1 MFLTDLYAWQ
11 KESYSLRRQVY
22 LIVRQYLRIVSRQIK
37 QTIVR
42 ISNET
47 VRVNYIFSL
56 GLNHIRQQ
64 TKISEII
71 KRYVYE
77 FRGRVNSPVHS
88 DP

>member
-1 MFLTDLYAWQ
+1 MFLTELYAWQ
-11 KESYSLRRQVY
+11 KEFYSLRRQVY

-47 VRVNYIFSL
+47 GPVNYIFSH
-56 GLNHIRQQ
+56 HIRQQ